1 MDLLQH
7 LPVHRLPDDH
17 RFGAPRRRAAQGGI
31 RVSDRPLT
39 SVGRTERRH
48 DAVLKTTGA
57 ARYTA
62 DITLPGM
69 LHAKVLR
76 SPHAHARIVA
86 LDA

>member
-1 MDLLQH
+1 M
-7 LPVHRLPDDH
+7 
-17 RFGAPRRRAAQGGI
+17 
-31 RVSDRPLT
+31 SDRPLT
-39 SVGRTERRH
+39 SVGRTKRRH

-76 SPHAHARIVA
+76 SPHAHARIVS
-86 LDA
+86 LDASRARATPGVRPLLTPPQRGQPPGTG